1 MVRLI
6 RAASHLHSWLW
17 QGKVGA
23 RALQEN
29 PETPNNPDNQWVFET
44 VMTELNTERSCP
56 LPSFT
61 NSLQEAAFLRF
72 RVDAI
77 VEEWIF
83 PKTGKK
89 IEDRSEYDLFHRDI
103 LRRLSR

>member
-1 MVRLI
+1 MSV
-6 RAASHLHSWLW
+6 
-17 QGKVGA
+17 
-23 RALQEN
+23 
-29 PETPNNPDNQWVFET
+29 PPPNNPDNKWVFET
-44 VMTELNTERSCP
+44 VMTELNTEQSCP